1 MQKMNDLYLLRA
13 EFVQELIKCTPE
25 DFLECKLT
33 MFSIPRPAAAERFLK
48 RAFDLAEQERPLL
61 LEDLEAK

>member
-25 DFLECKLT
+25 DFQECKLT

-48 RAFDLAEQERPLL
+48 RAFDLAEQEQPLL

>member
-25 DFLECKLT
+25 DFQECKLT
-33 MFSIPRPAAAERFLK
+33 MLSIPRPAAAERFLK

>member
-1 MQKMNDLYLLRA
+1 MNDLYLLRA

-48 RAFDLAEQERPLL
+48 RAFDL
-61 LEDLEAK
+61 EDLEAK